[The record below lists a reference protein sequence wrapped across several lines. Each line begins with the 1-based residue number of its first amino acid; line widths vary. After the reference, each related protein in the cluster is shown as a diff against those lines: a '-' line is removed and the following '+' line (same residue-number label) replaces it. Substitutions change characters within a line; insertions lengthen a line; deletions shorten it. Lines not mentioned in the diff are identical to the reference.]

1 MTAGALTRRG
11 LLLVVSAVSLY
22 LLAPAL
28 LEVFGAFDELD
39 EISPLWFPVMVALQT
54 GSYACMWG
62 IQRLAVRAEHWGP
75 VITSQLASNAFGRVV
90 PGGVAAA
97 GAMQYAMLVRGG
109 VPVAAAASGMTASS
123 LLLFGTLLA
132 LPLLATPAIIG
143 GVGVDPHLA
152 KAALAGAVLFVLM
165 VAVGTACV
173 LWDRPL
179 LVLGGAAQTIR
190 NRARPSKPPLTGIP
204 ERLLHERDV
213 VLRVL
218 GRQWWEALL
227 LAAGRWVLDYLT
239 LIAALYAIGASPRAS
254 LVLLAFCAAQLLGT
268 LPLTPGGLG
277 FVEAGLTGTLALAGV
292 GGGAAVVATLAYR
305 LVSFW
310 LPIPAGAAAA
320 IVHRRR
326 YGTAEIE
333 PPPTPTLPPVGP
345 DASPP
350 GPPAGRSAPTR
361 H

>member
-1 MTAGALTRRG
+1 MSPAALTRRG
-11 LLLVVSAVSLY
+11 LLLLVTGISLY

-39 EISPLWFPVMVALQT
+39 EISPLWFPAMIALQT
-54 GSYACMWG
+54 GSYACVWG
-62 IQRLAVRAEHWGP
+62 IQRLAVRADRWGP
-75 VITSQLASNAFGRVV
+75 VVTSQLASNAFGRVV
-90 PGGVAAA
+90 PGGVAAS
-97 GAMQYAMLVRGG
+97 GALQYAMLVRAG
-109 VPVAAAASGMTASS
+109 VPAGAAASGMTASAV
-123 LLLFGTLLA
+123 LLFGTLLA

-165 VAVGTACV
+165 VAVGVACV
-173 LWDRPL
+173 VWDRPL
-179 LVLGGAAQTIR
+179 ELLGRAAQATW
-190 NRARPSKPPLTGIP
+190 NRLRRRREPLTGLP

-218 GRQWWEALL
+218 GNEWWEALL

-239 LIAALYAIGASPRAS
+239 LIAALYALGASPRAS

-310 LPIPAGAAAA
+310 LPIPAGAVAA
-320 IVHRRR
+320 IVHRGR
-326 YGTAEIE
+326 YGAEEVE
-333 PPPTPTLPPVGP
+333 PPPAATPVSSPGRLP
-345 DASPP
+345 S
-350 GPPAGRSAPTR
+350 
-361 H
+361 